1 SEELPSIRIKL
12 ARPAAQKRPLDVE
25 GAGAF
30 VFALALRQR
39 RAAMPAD
46 PRRHRKRL
54 VGGVAALVIAR
65 EIDDVA
71 ERRYE
76 FFNHCKSSRL
86 QTALS
91 QKGFAQTFSAT
102 LKF

>member
-1 SEELPSIRIKL
+1 LRLDYSIRTKL
-12 ARPAAQKRPLDVE
+12 ARRVDVE
-25 GAGAF
+25 GAGAL

-39 RAAMPAD
+39 CTAMPAD
-46 PRRHRKRL
+46 SCRHRKRL

-71 ERRYE
+71 GRRYE
-76 FFNHCKSSRL
+76 FLNYCKSSRL
-86 QTALS
+86 ETALS